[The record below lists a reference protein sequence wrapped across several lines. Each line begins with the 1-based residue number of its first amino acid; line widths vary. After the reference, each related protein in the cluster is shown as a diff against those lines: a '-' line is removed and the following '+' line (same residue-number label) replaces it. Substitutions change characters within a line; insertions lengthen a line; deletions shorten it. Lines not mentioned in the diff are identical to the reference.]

1 MSPVSVCPPA
11 EPLVNGCKGSGY
23 GVYRNRIRSASRIA
37 RRGGEMYEGGLRR
50 LNGGAD
56 TSISPTYGAN
66 VRGAFAPLLMRGNY
80 PNPVLDAEGVPERL
94 C

>member
-11 EPLVNGCKGSGY
+11 EPLVNGYKGYGY
-23 GVYRNRIRSASRIA
+23 GVYRIRSASRIA

-50 LNGGAD
+50 LNGGAV
-56 TSISPTYGAN
+56 TAISPTYGAN
-66 VRGAFAPLLMRGNY
+66 APRTFAPLLMRGNY